1 MKINGWDI
9 SGAQARQW
17 NVTPAFS
24 NIENE
29 SEWQRGSPLP
39 FFVNGSIG
47 FKTIQITFL
56 VYGADRNE
64 ILQNC
69 SNLLSK
75 MMSESVI
82 LELDKFD
89 HKFCGYMVKHDF
101 AENPLGKLR
110 VTSNRLSRITV
121 DFSCYEYAEKPD
133 GSPYSQ
139 SASGMLEIAI
149 TNPGNIWTPCIVEI
163 TPRAA
168 GASAFTVKGINRNP
182 DTGESLPVTIRNTTK
197 DKTVILDGETG
208 KITEAGVNKSADVDI
223 WSLPVLMPG
232 TNRITLDNTWMDITV
247 KYRPRFM

>member
-1 MKINGWDI
+1 
-9 SGAQARQW
+9 
-17 NVTPAFS
+17 
-24 NIENE
+24 
-29 SEWQRGSPLP
+29 
-39 FFVNGSIG
+39 
-47 FKTIQITFL
+47 
-56 VYGADRNE
+56 
-64 ILQNC
+64 
-69 SNLLSK
+69 
-75 MMSESVI
+75 
-82 LELDKFD
+82 
-89 HKFCGYMVKHDF
+89 MVKHDF

-110 VTSNRLSRITV
+110 VTSNRLSKITV

-208 KITEAGVNKSADVDI
+208 KIVRKQVEAFPLLGNDGDV
-223 WSLPVLMPG
+223 MPQLAQHIRQTG
-232 TNRITLDNTWMDITV
+232 TDLAAAND
-247 KYRPRFM
+247 

>member
-1 MKINGWDI
+1 
-9 SGAQARQW
+9 
-17 NVTPAFS
+17 
-24 NIENE
+24 
-29 SEWQRGSPLP
+29 
-39 FFVNGSIG
+39 
-47 FKTIQITFL
+47 
-56 VYGADRNE
+56 
-64 ILQNC
+64 
-69 SNLLSK
+69 

-110 VTSNRLSRITV
+110 VTSNRLSKITV

>member
-1 MKINGWDI
+1 MKC
-9 SGAQARQW
+9 R
-17 NVTPAFS
+17 
-24 NIENE
+24 
-29 SEWQRGSPLP
+29 RH
-39 FFVNGSIG
+39 FFINGSIG

-69 SNLLSK
+69 STLLSK

>member
-1 MKINGWDI
+1 
-9 SGAQARQW
+9 
-17 NVTPAFS
+17 
-24 NIENE
+24 
-29 SEWQRGSPLP
+29 
-39 FFVNGSIG
+39 
-47 FKTIQITFL
+47 
-56 VYGADRNE
+56 
-64 ILQNC
+64 
-69 SNLLSK
+69 
-75 MMSESVI
+75 
-82 LELDKFD
+82 
-89 HKFCGYMVKHDF
+89 
-101 AENPLGKLR
+101 
-110 VTSNRLSRITV
+110 
-121 DFSCYEYAEKPD
+121 
-133 GSPYSQ
+133 
-139 SASGMLEIAI
+139 MLEIAI